1 LVLDVRE
8 VHTELVFGDVALRVG
23 PDVAIL
29 LCLPGGEAL
38 RLLGL
43 TRVKFFSVTFIA
55 EFKPEAFENLSG
67 VLEEAPHIGRCH
79 SPEPPLVHSS

>member
-1 LVLDVRE
+1 LVLDVRH
-8 VHTELVFGDVALRVG
+8 VHTEVIFGDVALRVG

-38 RLLGL
+38 RQLGL

-55 EFKPEAFENLSG
+55 EFKPEAFEKGPGALS
-67 VLEEAPHIGRCH
+67 
-79 SPEPPLVHSS
+79 